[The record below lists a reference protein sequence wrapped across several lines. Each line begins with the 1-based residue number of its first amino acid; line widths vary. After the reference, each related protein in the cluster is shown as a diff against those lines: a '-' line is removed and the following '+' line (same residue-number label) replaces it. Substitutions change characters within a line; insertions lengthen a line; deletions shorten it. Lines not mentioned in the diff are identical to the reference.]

1 MFAPVDVLVVVPS
14 DQSNASAA
22 VSSQTATAS
31 TTSSNHNDAVWIRVS
46 LLDRGVEPDDPSVLP
61 QVSEPSKAVMV
72 ILMKH
77 FVPLRYRCSRC
88 IQVGFE
94 RKWVAVLMFVLL
106 IFMFASA

>member
-61 QVSEPSKAVMV
+61 QVSEPKGR
-72 ILMKH
+72 
-77 FVPLRYRCSRC
+77 RYGGGGGGGGGSNFNEAFR
-88 IQVGFE
+88 
-94 RKWVAVLMFVLL
+94 
-106 IFMFASA
+106 ASAVQMFKMHSSRF